1 MTFAYNIER
10 FISARQVYERCCRLK
25 STYSEKQADVH
36 YLYIKKKCIYMLV
49 SSMKQL
55 HHCTVLLSTMK
66 LLIFGDLISVDISK
80 VVSSHLPL
88 CFDISSSAHS

>member
-1 MTFAYNIER
+1 
-10 FISARQVYERCCRLK
+10 
-25 STYSEKQADVH
+25 
-36 YLYIKKKCIYMLV
+36 MLV

-55 HHCTVLLSTMK
+55 HQCTVLLSTMK

-88 CFDISSSAHS
+88 CFDISSSAHSWPPVPAAYANTHVCINGTNGHIGKKKKHGIVF

>member
-36 YLYIKKKCIYMLV
+36 YLYKKKMYIYACFLYETTA
-49 SSMKQL
+49 SL
-55 HHCTVLLSTMK
+55 HCVIINYETLNLW
-66 LLIFGDLISVDISK
+66 
-80 VVSSHLPL
+80 
-88 CFDISSSAHS
+88 